1 MKSKESFIFHKIW
14 WENTRHLPTEAR
26 CEIYDTLFRYVF
38 EGIEPTFDPLSAVSM
53 ACSFIKKHI
62 DDDKAKYVATCEKR
76 AAAGRRGGLAK
87 QENAREQAKNDN
99 SEQQTLANLANATFA
114 KQTLANLADND
125 NEYEYDNDNDTEREE
140 NKFSLSLGKKPQ
152 AAEQRRDIIFNYSLF
167 LLSQGRPNGYKEA
180 EEAYDYNEGF
190 GWYKEVEKKNGDKVR
205 QRIHNKLSYLKGRIA
220 KMEQIYAPAHGTIM
234 QDILKECPT
243 TNYQSFIN
251 DFRGIRDE
259 GNAITFLFS
268 RMATADSFMATFKD
282 TQNWAKFREVV
293 IKNIKKHYPE
303 AQTLYSKTI

>member
-62 DDDKAKYVATCEKR
+62 DDDNAKYIQTCEKR

-87 QENAREQAKNDN
+87 QANAREQAKNEN
-99 SEQQTLANLANATFA
+99 SEQQTLANLANANFA

-125 NEYEYDNDNDTEREE
+125 NEYEYDNDNEREE

-152 AAEQRRDIIFNYSLF
+152 AAEERRDIIFNYSLF
-167 LLSQGRPNGYKEA
+167 LLSQGRPNGWKEA

-251 DFRGIRDE
+251 DFRGIQDE

-268 RMATADSFMATFKD
+268 RRATADSFMATFKD

-293 IKNIKKHYPE
+293 IKHIKQHYPE